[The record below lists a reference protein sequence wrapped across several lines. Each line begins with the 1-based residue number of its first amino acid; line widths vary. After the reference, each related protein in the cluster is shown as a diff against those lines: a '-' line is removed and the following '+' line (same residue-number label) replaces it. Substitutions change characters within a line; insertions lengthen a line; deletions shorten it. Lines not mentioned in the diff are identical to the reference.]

1 VGTEHGLAKRGGGT
15 ICRSV
20 GKMRTR
26 RVHVFQLLLVCLL
39 TSTTFAFGFLVAVR
53 PLGNANPSPPAPRHS
68 SLPPHP
74 QAASPSVA
82 PPALADPGEAPVAV
96 GVDFES
102 LDEREPADKGVLKTA
117 TFTKI
122 LPFPFEQVRDYW
134 ENGPPDP
141 NFIREEI
148 VLQVNGAE
156 EHRSKTIYTNN
167 PLPWILK
174 KTVRLPCLQC
184 SASVSFCT
192 CAVSTSSVFGWRCV
206 QLIRADFFV
215 FREEQH
221 VNLRD
226 KYSHASCWNQCLQ
239 GIGILTREARMSAI
253 ADKPG
258 WTKFEQ
264 TITTNFTTAYG
275 YGVKDTM
282 ERFAIGL
289 FINTAKRG
297 TDTLERTLRGL
308 SVRAVAV
315 DGGALGPTSVPL
327 SGAPD
332 KSHGSTL
339 TSAEGAL
346 QVREPKGLWL
356 YAGGVYAWCIS
367 SVLLVKEWTLNVL
380 VSAAHSLS
388 LLVSSAAS
396 VCVLAP
402 VVSAHMHETE
412 SVDAHNQAGG
422 GGRGWR
428 MVGDVKAH
436 GLASKLAQPLIL
448 GVLGSVCLSLQHRA
462 PMSPQHHPGPAA
474 SKSEMT
480 MRRRHGDGVAP
491 LHGAAELGREAA
503 SELEGETRQQIN
515 RLQPSPGNTL
525 HLNTRVDSPK
535 ALRQPVGVG
544 AFGAL
549 VWPKNAAERFREMAA
564 SAAAAAFV
572 G

>member
-1 VGTEHGLAKRGGGT
+1 
-15 ICRSV
+15 
-20 GKMRTR
+20 
-26 RVHVFQLLLVCLL
+26 
-39 TSTTFAFGFLVAVR
+39 
-53 PLGNANPSPPAPRHS
+53 
-68 SLPPHP
+68 
-74 QAASPSVA
+74 
-82 PPALADPGEAPVAV
+82 
-96 GVDFES
+96 
-102 LDEREPADKGVLKTA
+102 
-117 TFTKI
+117 
-122 LPFPFEQVRDYW
+122 
-134 ENGPPDP
+134 
-141 NFIREEI
+141 
-148 VLQVNGAE
+148 
-156 EHRSKTIYTNN
+156 
-167 PLPWILK
+167 
-174 KTVRLPCLQC
+174 
-184 SASVSFCT
+184 
-192 CAVSTSSVFGWRCV
+192 
-206 QLIRADFFV
+206 
-215 FREEQH
+215 
-221 VNLRD
+221 LRD

-239 GIGILTREARMSAI
+239 GIGVLTREARMSAI

-315 DGGALGPTSVPL
+315 DGGALGPTTVPL

-332 KSHGSTL
+332 KSDGATL

-367 SVLLVKEWTLNVL
+367 SVLLVKEWTVNVL

-402 VVSAHMHETE
+402 VVRAHMHETE
-412 SVDAHNQAGG
+412 FKNGVEDGGVEDGG
-422 GGRGWR
+422 GGGWGWR
-428 MVGDVKAH
+428 MGGDVKAH
-436 GLASKLAQPLIL
+436 GLAAKLAQPLIL

-462 PMSPQHHPGPAA
+462 PVSPQHHPGPAA
-474 SKSEMT
+474 STGEMT
-480 MRRRHGDGVAP
+480 TRRRHGDGVAP

-515 RLQPSPGNTL
+515 RFQPSPGNTL
-525 HLNTRVDSPK
+525 HLNTRVDSPPK

-549 VWPKNAAERFREMAA
+549 VWPENAAERFREMAA

>member
-1 VGTEHGLAKRGGGT
+1 MALGREHGLALGEGVASVWR
-15 ICRSV
+15 V

-26 RVHVFQLLLVCLL
+26 RVHVVQLLLVCLL
-39 TSTTFAFGFLVAVR
+39 ASTTFAFGFLVAVR
-53 PLGNANPSPPAPRHS
+53 PLANANPSPPAPHHV

-74 QAASPSVA
+74 QAAWPSVV
-82 PPALADPGEAPVAV
+82 PPALAEPGEAPAAD
-96 GVDFES
+96 GVDSES
-102 LDEREPADKGVLKTA
+102 LDEREPADKIVLKTA

-141 NFIREEI
+141 NFIREDI
-148 VLQVNGAE
+148 VLQMNGAE

-174 KTVRLPCLQC
+174 KT
-184 SASVSFCT
+184 
-192 CAVSTSSVFGWRCV
+192 
-206 QLIRADFFV
+206 LIRADFFV

-239 GIGILTREARMSAI
+239 SIGILTREARMSAI

-308 SVRAVAV
+308 SARAVAV
-315 DGGALGPTSVPL
+315 DGGLSAPL

-332 KSHGSTL
+332 KSDGARLPSAAGS
-339 TSAEGAL
+339 L
-346 QVREPKGLWL
+346 QVREPKGLSL
-356 YAGGVYAWCIS
+356 YADGVYAWCMS
-367 SVLLVKEWTLNVL
+367 SVLLIKEWTVKLL
-380 VSAAHSLS
+380 VSAAQSLT

-396 VCVLAP
+396 VLAP
-402 VVSAHMHETE
+402 AVSGQHMHEKE
-412 SVDAHNQAGG
+412 PDATRNQGGG

-428 MVGDVKAH
+428 MGGDVKAN
-436 GLASKLAQPLIL
+436 GLAGKLAQPLIL

-462 PMSPQHHPGPAA
+462 PMSPQHRPGPAA
-474 SKSEMT
+474 STCEMT
-480 MRRRHGDGVAP
+480 MRRRHGYVVAP
-491 LHGAAELGREAA
+491 LRGAAELDREVA
-503 SELEGETRQQIN
+503 SELQGET
-515 RLQPSPGNTL
+515 SPGNSL

-535 ALRQPVGVG
+535 ALRQPVGGG

-549 VWPKNAAERFREMAA
+549 VWPANAAERFREMAA